1 MVLFRVSTG
10 EDWHL
15 IMFDT
20 TRNVQDGCIST
31 SCGAYAYVLFFIAFI
46 IVVQYIMLNLYVL
59 ILMDT
64 FQVLICIL
72 GQLYE

>member
-20 TRNVQDGCIST
+20 TRTDLENCTET
-31 SCGAYAYVLFFIAFI
+31 SCGNYGYTIFFISFI
-46 IVVQYIMLNLYVL
+46 VIVQYIMLNLYVL

-64 FQVLICIL
+64 FAVIYLIRKII
-72 GQLYE
+72 